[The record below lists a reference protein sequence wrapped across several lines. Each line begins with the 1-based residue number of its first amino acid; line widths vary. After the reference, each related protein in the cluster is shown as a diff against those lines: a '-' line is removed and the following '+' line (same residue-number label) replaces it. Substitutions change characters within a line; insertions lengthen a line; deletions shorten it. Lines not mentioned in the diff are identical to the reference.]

1 MRFKDRVVLVTG
13 AGRGIGRAIAEAF
26 AKEGAKV
33 AVNDINEETAKN
45 TAEELKKLGGNA
57 IGVKADVTD
66 YEDVKKMVEEV
77 KKVFGPVDILVNNA
91 GFWTI
96 KKFTDT
102 TPEDWEKD
110 IRICYYGTLNCTH
123 AVLKDMIEKKYGRV
137 INIVSDAGR
146 IGEPYLTVYSGA
158 KAAVIGFS
166 KALAKEVARH
176 NITVNCVA
184 AGVTKTPGVEGFLKS
199 VGGEEKLVRA
209 YPRGRLGNPED
220 IANGVIF
227 FALDESEYITGQ
239 VISISGGYTTVG

>member
-33 AVNDINEETAKN
+33 VINDINEETAKN
-45 TAEELKKLGGNA
+45 TADELKKLSGDA

-66 YEDVKKMVEEV
+66 YEDVKGMVEEV
-77 KKVFGPVDILVNNA
+77 KKAFGTVDILVNNA

-123 AVLKDMIEKKYGRV
+123 AVLNDMIEKKYGRV

-158 KAAVIGFS
+158 KAAVVGFS
-166 KALAKEVARH
+166 KALAKEVARY

-199 VGGEEKLVRA
+199 VGGEERLVRA
-209 YPRGRLGNPED
+209 YPRGRLGNPQD

-239 VISISGGYTTVG
+239 IISISGGYTTVG

>member
-1 MRFKDRVVLVTG
+1 MRFKDKVVLVTG

-33 AVNDINEETAKN
+33 VVNDINEETAKN
-45 TAEELKKLGGNA
+45 TAEELKKLGGDA

-66 YEDVKKMVEEV
+66 YEDVKRMVEEV

-199 VGGEEKLVRA
+199 VGGEERLVKA

-239 VISISGGYTTVG
+239 IISISGGYTTVG

>member
-1 MRFKDRVVLVTG
+1 MRFRDRVVLVTG

-33 AVNDINEETAKN
+33 VVNDINEETAKS
-45 TAEELKKLGGNA
+45 TAQELKKLGGDA

-66 YEDVKKMVEEV
+66 YDDVRRMVDEV
-77 KKVFGPVDILVNNA
+77 KEVFGPVDILVNNA

-102 TPEDWEKD
+102 TPEDWERD

-123 AVLKDMIEKKYGRV
+123 AVLKDMIGKKYGRV

-227 FALDESEYITGQ
+227 FALDQSEYITGQ
-239 VISISGGYTTVG
+239 VISVSGGYTTVG